1 VKAIPEAAVLIMEPE
16 LKPGMVLSA
25 LVFSVLV
32 MRVIIKIME
41 FVKAIPEA
49 AVLIMELELKPGM
62 VLLLELVFSVL
73 VMRVII

>member
-32 MRVIIKIME
+32 IPAMRLSTESALLSLALPKTQ
-41 FVKAIPEA
+41 A
-49 AVLIMELELKPGM
+49 LKTS
-62 VLLLELVFSVL
+62 FQ
-73 VMRVII
+73 